1 MKIHDPVQNL
11 YTKRATLYEQL
22 FIHFL
27 GWGRELETFFQ
38 QSNYIRPN
46 MKMLDA
52 GCGTGIIT
60 RVLYRLAR
68 EKGYE
73 GINFHAFD
81 LTQNMLDIFQQW
93 IAENGANSIE
103 IKQADVLAIESL
115 PPHWKDYDLI
125 VSSTMLEY
133 IPKDKVLHALSNLKQ
148 LVKRDGIL
156 LVFVTKRNI
165 MTRLLAGGWWKTN
178 IYEESEIQRF
188 FENAGFAEITFTPG
202 ATMSGTIGSSVL
214 TNFWLEEKEAI
225 FAFASIAP
233 IERLWA

>member
-1 MKIHDPVQNL
+1 MKANHPVQNL
-11 YTKRATLYEQL
+11 YTKRASLYEQL

-38 QSNYIRPN
+38 RSNYIRPD

-60 RVLYRLAR
+60 RVIYQLAR
-68 EKGYE
+68 EKSYE

-81 LTQNMLDIFQQW
+81 LTRNMLGIFQQW
-93 IAENGANSIE
+93 ITENGANSIE
-103 IKQADVLAIESL
+103 IEQADVLEIESL

-133 IPKDKVLHALSNLKQ
+133 IPKDKVLRALTNLKQ
-148 LVKRDGIL
+148 LVKSDGIL

-165 MTRLLAGGWWKTN
+165 ITRLLAGGWWKTN
-178 IYEESEIQRF
+178 IYEVSEIQTF
-188 FENAGFAEITFTPG
+188 FRDAGFTEITF
-202 ATMSGTIGSSVL
+202 
-214 TNFWLEEKEAI
+214 KELSRWWSN
-225 FAFASIAP
+225 SIIV
-233 IERLWA
+233 IEGNH